1 MKSSFIPDVARLVT
15 AARTGAPLA
24 DSPTHGEQHWRAVAR
39 TGLEIKN
46 ADRVVSGR
54 VLFLFALL
62 HDARRF
68 TTEPD
73 PEHGP
78 RAADLAVDLRERA
91 FFSLDDARM
100 ALLVEACQLHDTG
113 ATSHEPTVGA
123 CYDADRLQ
131 LTRMGITPDPALL
144 SRPVSRV
151 PSFIAKVAAFN
162 DETHAWAELRHE
174 LTDH

>member
-1 MKSSFIPDVARLVT
+1 MAAFIPDLGRLVL
-15 AARTGAPLA
+15 AARTDAPLA

-39 TGLEIKN
+39 TGVEIKR
-46 ADRVVSGR
+46 ADRLVSGR

-78 RAADLAVDLRERA
+78 RAAGLAVELRERA
-91 FFSLDDARM
+91 WFSLDDKRM

-113 ATSHEPTVGA
+113 AVSDEPTIGA
-123 CYDADRLQ
+123 CYDSDRLQ
-131 LTRMGITPDPALL
+131 LVRLGITPDPQLL

-151 PSFIAKVAAFN
+151 PSFGAKVASFHDDALTW
-162 DETHAWAELRHE
+162 DDLRTE
-174 LTDH
+174 LTEH

>member
-1 MKSSFIPDVARLVT
+1 MAAFIPDLDRLVG
-15 AARTGAPLA
+15 AARTDAPLA

-39 TGLEIKN
+39 TGAEIRRS
-46 ADRVVSGR
+46 DPTVSGR

-78 RAADLAVDLRERA
+78 RAADLAVELREKA
-91 FFSLDDARM
+91 FFSLDDTRM

-131 LTRMGITPDPALL
+131 LTRVGITPDPKFL

-162 DETHAWAELRHE
+162 DETHAWTELRHE
-174 LTDH
+174 LTEH